1 MAHINDLPADVLAQI
16 MFKAAAT
23 PANRLSQWKA
33 KLPLLAVCRAWT
45 KQAICAVFDQVYIE
59 LFDACPHCD
68 LPMAALAYNNNL
80 TLTSNV
86 GLLISR
92 NCTLVAR
99 RLKIELADRATTDHL
114 LYIVVIILKLHYVD
128 WMYIN
133 TLTITGPRWVC
144 KHTFDLNH
152 IEETSSVEVGL
163 AVQFFATNMRN
174 LVEFNLTYPN
184 IGFVGEHFY
193 ATLVSAYGG
202 QLQVL
207 RALSPNS
214 FPISIFSRNVRV
226 LELTLDSLE
235 TRVLPSICGETLKV
249 LKLEKVPRNFAWH
262 YFRYDDLFDQPIAFR
277 QLTVLQLDFKHEEK
291 AHTEDDVRNKIA
303 SGAYNCDQLSF
314 PALKQLSIQNCTPD
328 CDLLYADLPF
338 PKLKK
343 VDLSGSIS
351 SIRHCSR
358 LKLTWVRDLSVVI
371 FSAKSDDTAE
381 LYRVTNRFFTD
392 ICIGRT
398 ASLRIY
404 ADWFIL
410 DPELMRWVNLT
421 KLDIRKV
428 DYATVCKAIGR
439 LPNLCELTVH
449 NLEFS
454 SVATYSFL
462 TDSSLFISPDPM
474 LAWGAKLKL
483 IVIVAFDEDY
493 PLPVCA
499 SGIQALI
506 LHAGALSR
514 LEVSR
519 LAIQHVAAFIDIY
532 KDRYPHLANMQLWK
546 K

>member
-99 RLKIELADRATTDHL
+99 RLKIELADCATTDHL

-193 ATLVSAYGG
+193 TTLVSAYGG

-214 FPISIFSRNVRV
+214 FPIFIFSRNVRV

-262 YFRYDDLFDQPIAFR
+262 YFRYDDLFDQPIVFR

-343 VDLSGSIS
+343 VDLSGPIS

-358 LKLTWVRDLSVVI
+358 LKLTWVRDL
-371 FSAKSDDTAE
+371 
-381 LYRVTNRFFTD
+381 
-392 ICIGRT
+392 
-398 ASLRIY
+398 
-404 ADWFIL
+404 
-410 DPELMRWVNLT
+410 
-421 KLDIRKV
+421 
-428 DYATVCKAIGR
+428 
-439 LPNLCELTVH
+439 
-449 NLEFS
+449 
-454 SVATYSFL
+454 
-462 TDSSLFISPDPM
+462 
-474 LAWGAKLKL
+474 
-483 IVIVAFDEDY
+483 
-493 PLPVCA
+493 
-499 SGIQALI
+499 
-506 LHAGALSR
+506 
-514 LEVSR
+514 
-519 LAIQHVAAFIDIY
+519 
-532 KDRYPHLANMQLWK
+532 
-546 K
+546 